1 MNIRYST
8 NPKDAKKYTTKD
20 LRKEFL
26 ITDMYKPDEVTATYS
41 HVDRMLVLGIMP
53 VNEIVSLDKGIDVN
67 KNFGTASFLERREAG
82 FFNIGSGAGVCVVD
96 DVSYTLEPR
105 DCIYVSRG
113 AKVVTFESKDSA
125 NPARFYGLSAPAH
138 KNLTTKL
145 VTFDNAIHVEMG
157 SVETS
162 NKRVIHQYLH
172 PDVLETCQL
181 MMGLTALD
189 KGSVWNTM
197 PSHTHERRME
207 VYTYFDM
214 DDDNI
219 VFHFM
224 GKPKET
230 RHIVVRNYDA
240 VISPSWSIHSGCG
253 TSNYTF
259 IWAMG
264 GENQTFTDMDT
275 FEMSDFK

>member
-53 VNEIVSLDKGIDVN
+53 VNELVPLDKGIDVN

-145 VTFDNAIHVEMG
+145 VTFDDAIHVEMG

>member
-1 MNIRYST
+1 
-8 NPKDAKKYTTKD
+8 

-26 ITDMYKPDEVTATYS
+26 ITDMYKADEVTATYS
-41 HVDRMLVLGIMP
+41 HVDRMLVLGILP
-53 VNEIVSLDKGIDVN
+53 INEVVSLDKGIDVM
-67 KNFGTASFLERREAG
+67 KNFGTSFFLERREAG
-82 FFNIGSGAGVCVVD
+82 FFNIGSGAGICVVD

-113 AKVVTFESKDSA
+113 TKSVTFESKDSA
-125 NPARFYGLSAPAH
+125 NPARFYGVSAPAH

-145 VTFDNAIHVEMG
+145 VTLDNAIHVEMG
-157 SVETS
+157 STETS

-214 DDDNI
+214 NDDNI

-224 GKPKET
+224 GQPKET

>member
-8 NPKDAKKYTTKD
+8 SPKDAKKYTTKD

-41 HVDRMLVLGIMP
+41 HVDRMLVLGILP
-53 VNEIVSLDKGIDVN
+53 VSEVVSLDKGIDVM
-67 KNFGTASFLERREAG
+67 KNFGTSFFLERREAG
-82 FFNIGSGAGVCVVD
+82 FFNIGSGAGICVVD
-96 DVSYTLEPR
+96 DLSYTLEPR

-113 AKVVTFESKDSA
+113 TKSVTFESKDSA
-125 NPARFYGLSAPAH
+125 NPARFYGVSAPAH

-145 VTFDNAIHVEMG
+145 VTRDNAIHVEMG
-157 SVETS
+157 SAETS

-214 DDDNI
+214 NDDNI

-224 GKPKET
+224 GQPKET

-275 FEMSDFK
+275 FKMSDFK